1 MTDIFIDKFRGIRE
15 QNPVC
20 EVVSSGQM
28 SAVLSQNVELE
39 FSQNGDHV
47 GIRTVKGDTL
57 AFSLPDVM
65 IYGFFESVQEGAAY
79 YFVYG
84 ARQKENG
91 EAEGV
96 LWSVDLMKGEAE
108 ELKSGLQAKENCNG
122 ITIAQGFDDWF
133 VFTNG
138 ADDYVACRM
147 KDKTVQNLNA
157 KDAEGRDIR
166 GLCLESYDGRLV
178 TNSQNRVHWSKVQ
191 DIFEWSEQ
199 TTGVLTNPAYQEFD
213 RDITALSYYNGS
225 LIAFTEDYSVYMTGN
240 PADTSSFIRGGATG
254 GGCSGFNA
262 VIKFDNKLFYYDGK
276 AKNIFAYY
284 LIDVGQTRPTNG
296 LANEVFSYFDD
307 LNLYDLDKIR
317 VAGLTGEGKSEIW
330 LMLPAR
336 QEESRVLIYD
346 YLKGEWLCRLMPACA
361 GIYLVSGQ
369 IYAARG
375 NGIYKQYAGETFGG
389 EFKQAD
395 YTCSII
401 NLGSDSNLKIPKMP
415 LILTLDG
422 AYNNRF
428 YIDFKYD
435 DDDKK
440 IKTKRIEKIN
450 SDFFIWSLDEEETDP
465 RRMWAL
471 DKNDEEHGFW
481 VKADSRNV
489 TVNSVVPLTFKQLQ
503 LRFYTMEEGDGFFIK
518 RVELKR
524 VKIKTKTVG

>member
-65 IYGFFESVQEGAAY
+65 IYGFFESVQEGASY

-213 RDITALSYYNGS
+213 RDITAL
-225 LIAFTEDYSVYMTGN
+225 TEYMK
-240 PADTSSFIRGGATG
+240 D
-254 GGCSGFNA
+254 
-262 VIKFDNKLFYYDGK
+262 KL
-276 AKNIFAYY
+276 
-284 LIDVGQTRPTNG
+284 
-296 LANEVFSYFDD
+296 
-307 LNLYDLDKIR
+307 
-317 VAGLTGEGKSEIW
+317 
-330 LMLPAR
+330 M
-336 QEESRVLIYD
+336 
-346 YLKGEWLCRLMPACA
+346 EWLEFLQMVCVPAFVWLVYKVGELRKELNDFKVQVAREYATQVHITRL
-361 GIYLVSGQ
+361 
-369 IYAARG
+369 
-375 NGIYKQYAGETFGG
+375 E
-389 EFKQAD
+389 
-395 YTCSII
+395 
-401 NLGSDSNLKIPKMP
+401 LKIDELRQ
-415 LILTLDG
+415 LIWEIHNESKT
-422 AYNNRF
+422 
-428 YIDFKYD
+428 
-435 DDDKK
+435 
-440 IKTKRIEKIN
+440 TKR
-450 SDFFIWSLDEEETDP
+450 D
-465 RRMWAL
+465 
-471 DKNDEEHGFW
+471 
-481 VKADSRNV
+481 
-489 TVNSVVPLTFKQLQ
+489 
-503 LRFYTMEEGDGFFIK
+503 
-518 RVELKR
+518 
-524 VKIKTKTVG
+524 